1 MERPIASKNVSYNT
15 NVLNCAIP
23 NFPPTIPNNPTIET
37 SFLMSNLF
45 SKLKEFEGVFDS
57 FLKGC
62 DSAAL
67 NPNSSLKS
75 STNKFDPKF
84 RNIDLKHPLLKS
96 NFITPFALK
105 FSSRDKLK
113 NDVFLTDVCPN
124 KDLHHNLFVM
134 NALSSKNIGLH
145 HDSSLNTSTDCYES
159 SHLFFDN
166 PELFEEIPTSFELTS
181 ESYHDEAQSPI
192 FFLFNEDI
200 EKDED
205 TASQCTVFD
214 DRQEY
219 WNIPKNIDKTDNSA
233 PLTSIPTNS
242 SSNSIQKDYDFMSIP
257 SDDCHKINDLSQCL
271 HSDDSSGYS
280 TPCFLSQ
287 PDSIKEIESEPIA
300 LNELTVFE
308 KLTELGVD
316 WCRYCG
322 TTEGINWRPG
332 PWGKRTL
339 CNKHGCDYKGYGFAS
354 KTPRLDLRSFIDEPI
369 ENRKRPILQSYC
381 YVCLFDSSSD
391 SNPLIL
397 CNGCPYSYHL
407 SCLETTDLHFDQDK
421 SFYCNESCQESL
433 KRRKIVVELQKKKL
447 PFMCSPNPL
456 PPKPTNFENNNFGSF
471 NSDPV
476 NKISFNNTLTLSK
489 KRQISHLTNDS
500 PKKRK
505 SSRTHK
511 LQRDY
516 FFEDSFTSNY

>member
-15 NVLNCAIP
+15 NVLNSALP
-23 NFPPTIPNNPTIET
+23 KFPPTIPNNPTIET

-67 NPNSSLKS
+67 NPNSSLKPS
-75 STNKFDPKF
+75 SNKFDLKF

-96 NFITPFALK
+96 NFKTPFALK

-113 NDVFLTDVCPN
+113 NDVFLTDECPN
-124 KDLHHNLFVM
+124 KDLNHNLFVK
-134 NALSSKNIGLH
+134 NIISSKNISLPQ
-145 HDSSLNTSTDCYES
+145 DSSLNTPTDSYES

-181 ESYHDEAQSPI
+181 DSSHEEVQSPI
-192 FFLFNEDI
+192 FFLFNEDF

-219 WNIPKNIDKTDNSA
+219 WNIPKNIDKADNA
-233 PLTSIPTNS
+233 TPLTSIPTNS
-242 SSNSIQKDYDFMSIP
+242 SSNSIQKDYDFMSISRYLILTSISFIVLP
-257 SDDCHKINDLSQCL
+257 FLFLYFYLNYFISFYFSDDCHKINDLSRCL

-287 PDSIKEIESEPIA
+287 PDSIKEIESEPIVS
-300 LNELTVFE
+300 NELTVFE

-369 ENRKRPILQSYC
+369 ENRKRPILQS
-381 YVCLFDSSSD
+381 
-391 SNPLIL
+391 
-397 CNGCPYSYHL
+397 CNYSPIITIYSL
-407 SCLETTDLHFDQDK
+407 S
-421 SFYCNESCQESL
+421 
-433 KRRKIVVELQKKKL
+433 
-447 PFMCSPNPL
+447 
-456 PPKPTNFENNNFGSF
+456 
-471 NSDPV
+471 
-476 NKISFNNTLTLSK
+476 
-489 KRQISHLTNDS
+489 
-500 PKKRK
+500 
-505 SSRTHK
+505 
-511 LQRDY
+511 
-516 FFEDSFTSNY
+516 